1 MRYNS
6 LVTDF
11 AGLVRAARELPGADT
26 HDRLWSAWCLLPQWH
41 FLSAPSPI
49 GPLPFSN
56 FVHGQRCVL
65 GFTTTDGANSYAAL
79 GVGRMMTMTLTP
91 DATMRRLGQLKGY
104 GVYGFLVDIGPHGF
118 HTSID
123 NLWNMFHRFRDQR
136 YAPQATP
143 VPVQQAPTPATGPT
157 PGSIAWWKALPGW
170 HVVMSKSD
178 NTLPELA
185 SEGSDLIAQVFS
197 SPLAVA
203 CAGVG
208 PTTMLP
214 PQAVIRLLVDME
226 LVKLVRFDN
235 ALVVDVIDLATT
247 P

>member
-6 LVTDF
+6 PVTDF
-11 AGLVRAARELPGADT
+11 VGLVRAARELPGADT
-26 HDRLWSAWCLLPQWH
+26 HERLWAAWCVLPQWH
-41 FLSAPSPI
+41 FLSAPSPV

-56 FVHGQRCVL
+56 FVNGQRCVL
-65 GFTTTDGANSYAAL
+65 AFTTIDGANSYAAMMR
-79 GVGRMMTMTLTP
+79 VGPAMTLTP

-104 GVYGFLVDIGPHGF
+104 GVYGFLVDIGPYGF

-136 YAPQATP
+136 YAPQTAP
-143 VPVQQAPTPATGPT
+143 VPSPAPAQPTGPT
-157 PGSIAWWKALPGW
+157 PGSIAWWRALPGW

-178 NTLPELA
+178 KSLPELA
-185 SEGSDLIAQVFS
+185 SEGSDLVAQVFS

-203 CAGVG
+203 CAGAG

-214 PQAVIRLLVDME
+214 PVQVIRMLVDME

-235 ALVVDVIDLATT
+235 TLVVDLIDLATAQ
-247 P
+247 